1 MVEICSLASGSNG
14 NCYYIGDDNEAVI
27 IDAGIGWRRFSE
39 RMKAA
44 GLDVCRVRA
53 LFVTHEHRDH
63 SGSAK
68 VISHKLAIPVYTTFG
83 TYNRIYK
90 HHRPVDC
97 RSIAP
102 ASVTNVGNN
111 IRVFSFPKQH
121 DAAEPIS
128 FRIEIGNH
136 CIGVMTDIGVAD
148 DEVCKNFSKC
158 DACFLESNYDPKM
171 LAEGPYET
179 YLKERIA
186 SNVGHL
192 SNEQSFALVRDHAN
206 PNLTCLILSHISA
219 DNNNSEK
226 VLDAFSPVKDKYKI
240 ILASRYE
247 CGEVVRIG

>member
-27 IDAGIGWRRFSE
+27 IDAGIGWRRFSD
-39 RMKAA
+39 RMKTA

-53 LFVTHEHRDH
+53 LFITHEHRDH

-68 VISHKLAIPVYTTFG
+68 VLSRKLAVPVYTTFG

-90 HHRPVDC
+90 HHRPLDFHN
-97 RSIAP
+97 IAS
-102 ASVTNVGNN
+102 ASVAKVGSN
-111 IRVFSFPKQH
+111 IRVVSFPKQH

-171 LAEGPYET
+171 LAEGPYAPH
-179 YLKERIA
+179 LKERIA
-186 SNVGHL
+186 SNIGHL
-192 SNEQSFALVRDHAN
+192 SNLQSCSLVRDHAN

-219 DNNNSEK
+219 DNNCSEK
-226 VLDAFSPVKDKYKI
+226 VLEAFNPFKDKYKI